1 MNSDARLG
9 RFHSPGISVGLIG
22 VLVAVTAVIVGQG
35 DPYNV
40 NLWQTILMAM
50 TFAVTWNYI
59 GGLANQHSFAH
70 PALFGVGAY
79 AGGLILIHHPGVPLA
94 VCLAAGAAAATGL
107 ALIMTPAFRA
117 RGPYFAILTI
127 AAAGGIRVTGNAF
140 FPGGTSGRLIPFDA
154 LPSDGVALGVAC
166 GITIAAILVHIVIDQ
181 SSAGSA
187 LRMLAEDEDAARAI
201 GVPTL
206 RLKIMAFVLGG
217 PFLGAFGAL
226 FAATSTFIDPNTV
239 FSLNLAVIAVLST
252 LLGGT
257 GLLWG
262 AAGGAVIWQL
272 LSTKLRGA
280 IEEPGFVL
288 MLNGAILI
296 IVIILMPRGV
306 IGTVLHRLSRR
317 RKQAPTV
324 PWLRSSR

>member
-1 MNSDARLG
+1 
-9 RFHSPGISVGLIG
+9 
-22 VLVAVTAVIVGQG
+22 
-35 DPYNV
+35 
-40 NLWQTILMAM
+40 
-50 TFAVTWNYI
+50 
-59 GGLANQHSFAH
+59 
-70 PALFGVGAY
+70 
-79 AGGLILIHHPGVPLA
+79 
-94 VCLAAGAAAATGL
+94 
-107 ALIMTPAFRA
+107 
-117 RGPYFAILTI
+117 
-127 AAAGGIRVTGNAF
+127 
-140 FPGGTSGRLIPFDA
+140 
-154 LPSDGVALGVAC
+154 
-166 GITIAAILVHIVIDQ
+166 
-181 SSAGSA
+181 
-187 LRMLAEDEDAARAI
+187 MLAEDEDAARAI

-317 RKQAPTV
+317 WKQAPTV